1 MSAGFVSRVGRFPR
15 GWPVYPRSDVLLTDS
30 AAITSEVE
38 ALLNRVA
45 GRPGHIMNLGHGID
59 RRTPPEH
66 VTAFVEAVRS

>member
-30 AAITSEVE
+30 ATIISEVQE
-38 ALLNRVA
+38 LLNRVA